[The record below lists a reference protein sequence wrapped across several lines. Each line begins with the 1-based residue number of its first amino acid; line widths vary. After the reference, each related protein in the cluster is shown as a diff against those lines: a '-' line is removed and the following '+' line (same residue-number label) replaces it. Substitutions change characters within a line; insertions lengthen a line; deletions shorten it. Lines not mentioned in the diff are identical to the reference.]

1 MDVSGNLWILLKDV
15 RIHFVMDLECGVA
28 MQLVQG
34 KALHLELIWGTPI
47 YFAFLR

>member
-1 MDVSGNLWILLKDV
+1 MDVSRNLWILLKDV

-34 KALHLELIWGTPI
+34 KVLHLELIWGTPI